1 MLRALARDPLFQK
14 KTRVDTLFGLVDL
27 MDAARAAPAHLT
39 DPPPILFLYGAHDQV
54 IPPAPTRAVIAALDG
69 KAVVRRYPNGYHM
82 LLRDLDGAAVQQ
94 DTADWVLNRA
104 QAVAAMAPKGNA
116 GVD

>member
-1 MLRALARDPLFQK
+1 
-14 KTRVDTLFGLVDL
+14 
-27 MDAARAAPAHLT
+27 
-39 DPPPILFLYGAHDQV
+39 
-54 IPPAPTRAVIAALDG
+54 
-69 KAVVRRYPNGYHM
+69 VVRRYPNGYHM